1 MSYTCKYCISRK
13 ILQKIIETQI
23 RDAVRLVYRIPQERI
38 YYERQTAARRPRG
51 RGSDSYTCYHVCG
64 MRIFGGC
71 TMRKALLAT
80 KNGVEFVAIRTP
92 QGKTL
97 RYEIY
102 WDGQFISSS
111 KNGAYLREIF
121 EDLTQD

>member
-1 MSYTCKYCISRK
+1 
-13 ILQKIIETQI
+13 
-23 RDAVRLVYRIPQERI
+23 
-38 YYERQTAARRPRG
+38 
-51 RGSDSYTCYHVCG
+51 
-64 MRIFGGC
+64 
-71 TMRKALLAT
+71 MRKALVAA
-80 KNGVEFVAIRTP
+80 KNGVEFIAIRTP

-111 KNGAYLREIF
+111 KDGAYLCEIF

>member
-1 MSYTCKYCISRK
+1 MS
-13 ILQKIIETQI
+13 
-23 RDAVRLVYRIPQERI
+23 
-38 YYERQTAARRPRG
+38 
-51 RGSDSYTCYHVCG
+51 
-64 MRIFGGC
+64 
-71 TMRKALLAT
+71 KALLAI
-80 KNGVEFVAIRTP
+80 KNGVEFIAIHTP

-111 KNGAYLREIF
+111 PDGAYLREIF

>member
-1 MSYTCKYCISRK
+1 
-13 ILQKIIETQI
+13 
-23 RDAVRLVYRIPQERI
+23 
-38 YYERQTAARRPRG
+38 
-51 RGSDSYTCYHVCG
+51 
-64 MRIFGGC
+64 
-71 TMRKALLAT
+71 MRKALLASH
-80 KNGVEFVAIRTP
+80 NGIELIAIRNQ

-111 KNGAYLREIF
+111 KNGAYLREVF

>member
-1 MSYTCKYCISRK
+1 MS
-13 ILQKIIETQI
+13 
-23 RDAVRLVYRIPQERI
+23 
-38 YYERQTAARRPRG
+38 
-51 RGSDSYTCYHVCG
+51 
-64 MRIFGGC
+64 
-71 TMRKALLAT
+71 KALLAV
-80 KNGVEFVAIRTP
+80 KNGVEFIAIRTS

-111 KNGAYLREIF
+111 QNGAYLREIF

>member
-1 MSYTCKYCISRK
+1 MK
-13 ILQKIIETQI
+13 
-23 RDAVRLVYRIPQERI
+23 
-38 YYERQTAARRPRG
+38 
-51 RGSDSYTCYHVCG
+51 
-64 MRIFGGC
+64 
-71 TMRKALLAT
+71 KALLASY
-80 KNGVEFVAIRTP
+80 NGVEFIAIRTP

-111 KNGAYLREIF
+111 QNGVYLREIF

>member
-1 MSYTCKYCISRK
+1 
-13 ILQKIIETQI
+13 
-23 RDAVRLVYRIPQERI
+23 
-38 YYERQTAARRPRG
+38 
-51 RGSDSYTCYHVCG
+51 
-64 MRIFGGC
+64 
-71 TMRKALLAT
+71 MRKTLLAT
-80 KNGVEFVAIRTP
+80 KNRVEFVSILTP

-111 KNGAYLREIF
+111 KNDAYLREIF

>member
-1 MSYTCKYCISRK
+1 
-13 ILQKIIETQI
+13 
-23 RDAVRLVYRIPQERI
+23 
-38 YYERQTAARRPRG
+38 
-51 RGSDSYTCYHVCG
+51 
-64 MRIFGGC
+64 
-71 TMRKALLAT
+71 MRKSLLASH
-80 KNGVEFVAIRTP
+80 NGIELFAVRTP

-111 KNGAYLREIF
+111 HNGAYLREIF

>member
-1 MSYTCKYCISRK
+1 MTNRQRDALRKGKASRK
-13 ILQKIIETQI
+13 
-23 RDAVRLVYRIPQERI
+23 RGYN
-38 YYERQTAARRPRG
+38 YERQTIARRPCG
-51 RGSDSYTCYHVCG
+51 RGSDPYTCYHVCG

-71 TMRKALLAT
+71 TMRKTLLAT

>member
-1 MSYTCKYCISRK
+1 
-13 ILQKIIETQI
+13 
-23 RDAVRLVYRIPQERI
+23 
-38 YYERQTAARRPRG
+38 
-51 RGSDSYTCYHVCG
+51 
-64 MRIFGGC
+64 
-71 TMRKALLAT
+71 MRKALLASR
-80 KNGVEFVAIRTP
+80 NGVEFIAIRTP

-111 KNGAYLREIF
+111 QNGAYLREIF

>member
-1 MSYTCKYCISRK
+1 
-13 ILQKIIETQI
+13 
-23 RDAVRLVYRIPQERI
+23 
-38 YYERQTAARRPRG
+38 
-51 RGSDSYTCYHVCG
+51 
-64 MRIFGGC
+64 
-71 TMRKALLAT
+71 MRKALLASH
-80 KNGVEFVAIRTP
+80 NGVELIAVRTA

>member
-1 MSYTCKYCISRK
+1 MK
-13 ILQKIIETQI
+13 
-23 RDAVRLVYRIPQERI
+23 
-38 YYERQTAARRPRG
+38 
-51 RGSDSYTCYHVCG
+51 
-64 MRIFGGC
+64 
-71 TMRKALLAT
+71 KALLAT
-80 KNGVEFVAIRTP
+80 KNGVEFVAIRTA

-111 KNGAYLREIF
+111 KNGVYLREVF

>member
-1 MSYTCKYCISRK
+1 MK
-13 ILQKIIETQI
+13 
-23 RDAVRLVYRIPQERI
+23 
-38 YYERQTAARRPRG
+38 
-51 RGSDSYTCYHVCG
+51 
-64 MRIFGGC
+64 
-71 TMRKALLAT
+71 KALLASH
-80 KNGVEFVAIRTP
+80 NGVELFVIRTP

-111 KNGAYLREIF
+111 HNGAYLREIF

>member
-1 MSYTCKYCISRK
+1 MKKT
-13 ILQKIIETQI
+13 
-23 RDAVRLVYRIPQERI
+23 
-38 YYERQTAARRPRG
+38 
-51 RGSDSYTCYHVCG
+51 
-64 MRIFGGC
+64 
-71 TMRKALLAT
+71 LLAI
-80 KNGVEFVAIRTP
+80 KNGVEFVAIHNQ

-111 KNGAYLREIF
+111 HNGAYLREIF

>member
-1 MSYTCKYCISRK
+1 
-13 ILQKIIETQI
+13 
-23 RDAVRLVYRIPQERI
+23 
-38 YYERQTAARRPRG
+38 
-51 RGSDSYTCYHVCG
+51 
-64 MRIFGGC
+64 
-71 TMRKALLAT
+71 MRKALLAA
-80 KNGVEFVAIRTP
+80 KNGVEFIAIRTP

-111 KNGAYLREIF
+111 KNGEYLRERF